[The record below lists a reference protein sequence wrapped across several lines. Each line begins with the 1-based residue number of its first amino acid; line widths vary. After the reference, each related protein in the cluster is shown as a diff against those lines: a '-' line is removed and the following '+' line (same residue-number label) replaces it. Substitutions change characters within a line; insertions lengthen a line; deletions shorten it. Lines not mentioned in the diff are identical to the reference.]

1 MNTRFSSFTR
11 TLLLPLAMVVSF
23 LEAQTASARAGQPV
37 GMGSPPSVAAGAR
50 ARASAATAP
59 GDDKTSPAPAPS
71 DDAQYAPLWLYQ
83 GNWIVTPKNAVAGA
97 KPDRL
102 ENQCGKIGRYFACQQ
117 TVNGKVGSL
126 IIFIPAEKSGHYY
139 TQAVLP
145 EGWAT
150 GRGELQIEGDHWTYL
165 GKDESNGKTTYYRTT
180 NEFTGK
186 DRIHYEQAESPDGQ
200 HWTAKN
206 SGDEKRGGP

>member
-11 TLLLPLAMVVSF
+11 TLLLPLAMAVSF

-50 ARASAATAP
+50 ARASTATAP

-126 IIFIPAEKSGHYY
+126 INLYP
-139 TQAVLP
+139 
-145 EGWAT
+145 
-150 GRGELQIEGDHWTYL
+150 RGEIRPLLHPGCASRRMGHRSRRAANRGRSLDLPRQGRKQR
-165 GKDESNGKTTYYRTT
+165 KDDLLPHHERV
-180 NEFTGK
+180 
-186 DRIHYEQAESPDGQ
+186 HGQ
-200 HWTAKN
+200 RPH
-206 SGDEKRGGP
+206 SL